1 MTEPEETQGMGT
13 HSSGPSFV
21 PWFVS
26 APPADPGT
34 EAARYTVD
42 QSSAAFRP
50 PRNRWPAVM
59 TVLVVLIVGVVVA
72 VSTVVALR
80 EDRRPVASRIVSP
93 RSPAPVP
100 ANRME
105 FVTGTADGVLIVA
118 DRVWAST
125 GVRRPVSGSYL
136 HVEVELICRSGRF
149 AYGPGN
155 FSAFDAGGELFEV
168 TDAGRWGTP
177 LGYGILSEGESV
189 RGTIAFDLP
198 RGEVTLL
205 MSDDSSQAV
214 TALKIPD

>member
-1 MTEPEETQGMGT
+1 MTEPEETQGMGP
-13 HSSGPSFV
+13 HSSGPSFL
-21 PWFVS
+21 PWYAS
-26 APPADPGT
+26 PPPTDPAT
-34 EAARYTVD
+34 QAARPTMD
-42 QSSAAFRP
+42 QSSADFRP
-50 PRNRWPAVM
+50 PKNRWPAVM
-59 TVLVVLIVGVVVA
+59 MVLAVLIVGVVVA

-93 RSPAPVP
+93 RSPAPVGT
-100 ANRME
+100 NRME
-105 FVTGTADGVLIVA
+105 FVTGTAEGVLIVS
-118 DRVWAST
+118 DRVWAAT
-125 GVRRPVSGSYL
+125 GVRRPASGSYL
-136 HVEVELICRSGRF
+136 HVEVELICRTGRF

-177 LGYGILSEGESV
+177 LDYGILSAGESV

-205 MSDDSSQAV
+205 MSDDASQAV